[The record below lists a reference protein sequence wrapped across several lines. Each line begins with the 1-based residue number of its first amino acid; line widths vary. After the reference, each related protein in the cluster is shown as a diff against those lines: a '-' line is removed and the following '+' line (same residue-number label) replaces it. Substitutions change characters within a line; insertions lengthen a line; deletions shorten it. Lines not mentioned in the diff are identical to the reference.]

1 MARGTGSQLVPSPSR
16 KTGCSG
22 SSFSSP
28 SLAHFPSH
36 RCRPPCPGIRA
47 RRRVP
52 IVLRYIPLGTR
63 SQIPVGPRS
72 AKSAQRDGKLQQYW
86 PLGPPPEPSR
96 NSRPWTLAPQ
106 LIHSW
111 GAGPPPYA
119 GTDVRARTPVRPR
132 TGQAPEQVARR
143 VSTDPCVRAARA
155 LPPSLPR
162 PASPKLWCPAASALS
177 CC

>member
-1 MARGTGSQLVPSPSR
+1 M
-16 KTGCSG
+16 
-22 SSFSSP
+22 
-28 SLAHFPSH
+28 
-36 RCRPPCPGIRA
+36 
-47 RRRVP
+47 
-52 IVLRYIPLGTR
+52 
-63 SQIPVGPRS
+63 GPRS

-143 VSTDPCVRAARA
+143 VSMGPVRPRCPCAASIRFPDRRAPSFGAPQPLLYPVLV
-155 LPPSLPR
+155 LPPET
-162 PASPKLWCPAASALS
+162 ALS
-177 CC
+177 GATRGVPEKCRLIGG